1 MSPRPTLTL
10 PPATAE
16 RIREEIRKAGGR
28 EVTFLAEVD
37 ALGAVENPRAVARG
51 NRTAVLAVA
60 RDAPQGGVLIHNHPS
75 GILEPSHADL
85 AVAARLFEEGLGSA
99 IVDNAASR
107 LYVVVEPPEP
117 RKRVELDPD
126 EVEALVAPGG
136 ELSTLHPGY
145 EDRPGQRTMV
155 RAVVEAF
162 NGGGVRV
169 VEAGTGTGKSLA
181 YLLPAARW
189 AAENGE
195 RTVVSTNTIH
205 LQEQLTRKD
214 LPLVARL
221 TGVEVKWALVKG
233 RGNYVSIRR
242 ARLAASTQEQLFP
255 SDRSSEI
262 TSLLEWLGSTDD
274 GSLSDL
280 ANPPSDEVWD
290 EVRSDGDVCLRA
302 RCPHFQACFYQKARR
317 RAASAEILV
326 VNHHLLFSDLAV
338 RRGVG
343 GFGQSAV
350 LPPFRHLV
358 LDEAHNVEDAATSH
372 LGAEVSRQGLFRTLS
387 RLDRGGKGVLA
398 AVEEGLR
405 SRGGSGAEARALLE
419 RLEGRVRPALERARS
434 ALSVF
439 FDALDPRVPDPQEGP
454 VRLPPPGEEGGIL
467 NDPRLNEALE
477 RLLEAMHH
485 LRRELR
491 AMRERVEEGLEW
503 REVLEERMLD
513 LASVEYRVEA
523 AGTAL
528 RVILQPDPGE
538 APHSLVRWMEG
549 RRARGGGRS
558 VALAAAPVE
567 PGELLRKELFQHMEA
582 AVLTSAT
589 LTTRKGSFTH
599 VRERLG
605 LNDPGPAGELL
616 LAGEEMAGE
625 EEGAPRQTA
634 LAVEELQVPS
644 PFDFATQ
651 SILAIP
657 TDLSGASTREHGR
670 EGASASEATITVVKE
685 MARITGGGI
694 FVLFTSHRALR
705 DVAQGLRR
713 EGVEGRHPLFVQGEG
728 PRSWLL
734 REFTDSGTG
743 ILLGNAAFW
752 EGVDVP
758 GDPLRGMVIQ
768 KIPFRVPT
776 EPITAARLDALEAR
790 GRNPFWEYMLPQAAL
805 RLKQGFGRL
814 IRSRSDRGAVVLLDS
829 RIVSSRYGRV
839 LRESL
844 PPAPLIR
851 GPWAEVAPQVEAFYR
866 GGVVG

>member
-1 MSPRPTLTL
+1 MSPRPALTL
-10 PPATAE
+10 PPTTAE
-16 RIREEIRKAGGR
+16 RIREEIHKAGGR

-51 NRTAVLAVA
+51 NHTAVLAVA

-99 IVDNAASR
+99 IVDNLASR
-107 LYVVVEPPEP
+107 MYVVVEPPEP
-117 RKRVELDPD
+117 RKRVELDPH
-126 EVEALVAPGG
+126 EVEALVSPGG

-162 NGGGVRV
+162 NRGGVRV

-205 LQEQLTRKD
+205 LQEQLTSKD
-214 LPLVARL
+214 LPLVTRL

-262 TSLLEWLGSTDD
+262 TSLLEWLGSTED

-387 RLDRGGKGVLA
+387 RLDRGGKGVLS

-405 SRGGSGAEARALLE
+405 GRGDGPEARALLE
-419 RLEGRVRPALERARS
+419 RVEGRVRPALERARS

-439 FDALDPRVPDPQEGP
+439 FDALDPRVPDPQAGP
-454 VRLPPPGEEGGIL
+454 VRLQPPGEGSGIL
-467 NDPRLNEALE
+467 DDPPLQEALE
-477 RLLEAMHH
+477 RLLEALNH

-491 AMRERVEEGLEW
+491 AMRERVDEGLEW
-503 REVLEERMLD
+503 REALEERMLD
-513 LASVEYRVEA
+513 LGSVEYRVEA
-523 AGTAL
+523 AVTAL

-567 PGELLRKELFQHMEA
+567 PGALLRKELFQHMET

-589 LTTRKGSFTH
+589 LTTRSGSFAH

-605 LNDPGPAGELL
+605 LAPSDAREGFIGDGAEV
-616 LAGEEMAGE
+616 EGE
-625 EEGAPRQTA
+625 EEDGSHLET
-634 LAVEELQVPS
+634 LDVEELQVPS
-644 PFDFATQ
+644 PFDFAAQ

-657 TDLSGASTREHGR
+657 MDLSGALARGQGSD
-670 EGASASEATITVVKE
+670 GAAASEATVTVVKE

-705 DVAQGLRR
+705 DVAHRLRQ
-713 EGVEGRHPLFVQGEG
+713 EGVEGRYPLYVQGEG

-734 REFTDSGTG
+734 REFTACGSG

-814 IRSRSDRGAVVLLDS
+814 IRARSDRGAVVLLDS

-851 GPWAEVAPQVEAFYR
+851 GTWAEVAPQVEAFYR
-866 GGVVG
+866 R

>member
-1 MSPRPTLTL
+1 MSPRPVLTL

-16 RIREEIRKAGGR
+16 RIREEIRKAGGQ

-75 GILEPSHADL
+75 GILEPSDADL
-85 AVAARLFEEGLGSA
+85 AVATRLFEEGLGSA
-99 IVDNAASR
+99 IVDNGASR
-107 LYVVVEPPEP
+107 LYVVVEPPET
-117 RKRVELDPD
+117 RKRVELEPD

-136 ELSTLHPGY
+136 QLSTLHPGY

-162 NGGGVRV
+162 NRGGVRV

-195 RTVVSTNTIH
+195 RTVISTNTIH
-205 LQEQLTRKD
+205 LQEQLTGKD

-262 TSLLEWLGSTDD
+262 TSLLEWLGNTED

-405 SRGGSGAEARALLE
+405 GRGDGVEARALLE
-419 RLEGRVRPALERARS
+419 RVEGRVRPALERARS

-454 VRLPPPGEEGGIL
+454 VRLQPPGEGRGML
-467 NDPRLNEALE
+467 DDPPLHEALE
-477 RLLEAMHH
+477 RLLEDMSH

-503 REVLEERMLD
+503 REALEERMLD

-528 RVILQPDPGE
+528 RVILQPDPQE

-567 PGELLRKELFQHMEA
+567 PGDLLRKELFQHMET

-605 LNDPGPAGELL
+605 LASLDASGGMVMDGEGVDGDEEGPADQ
-616 LAGEEMAGE
+616 
-625 EEGAPRQTA
+625 EGLR
-634 LAVEELQVPS
+634 VEELQLSS

-651 SILAIP
+651 SILAVP
-657 TDLSGASTREHGR
+657 MDLSGATDRGQNGD
-670 EGASASEATITVVKE
+670 GAKASEATVTVVKE
-685 MARITGGGI
+685 MARITDGGI

-705 DVAQGLRR
+705 DVAHRLRR
-713 EGVEGRHPLFVQGEG
+713 EGVEGRHPLYVQGEG

-734 REFTDSGTG
+734 REFTASGSG

-790 GRNPFWEYMLPQAAL
+790 GRNAFWEYMLPQAAL

-814 IRSRSDRGAVVLLDS
+814 IRARSDRGAVVLLDS

-839 LRESL
+839 LRDSL

-866 GGVVG
+866 GGVEV